1 MPKTNSLDFSSPAS
15 AEKALKLV
23 SQQMGRAGQ
32 SVVTSEFSDKARRT
46 AGVTYREASLTLA
59 SGQQVTLRVNTTGDI
74 FQVLLNNQVKPIKE
88 HADTEKA
95 VAEIAAM
102 AEKNQA
108 AFQKAQARR
117 AAALPKGMNTPRPKI
132 ADALR
137 QQVAELDIQIAEK
150 QATVA
155 ELKAKLG
162 ASAMS
167 DSVPAELTK
176 LDNAALDVLRALGA
190 ADRQVLGDGDVP
202 SKQGRDALVEL
213 GLIDRYVT
221 EGDDN
226 VLNDKGREA
235 LAMLDS
241 ISLVL
246 DQEPQA
252 MPLASAFV
260 AACAVV
266 VADGSLLDRA
276 QTAGAIG
283 YLQVALDIM
292 ETNFPIN
299 LAEGNLEQA
308 RLEAKN
314 AASFRAAITMLDSAA
329 PAGAPLLE
337 QLVEIALAD
346 VIDEDGISS
355 QEALATALR
364 ESLVETSEGLYYL
377 TEKGRQYLKGE
388 GYDAYGKALAQA
400 D

>member
-117 AAALPKGMNTPRPKI
+117 AAALPKGMSTPRPKI

-137 QQVAELDIQIAEK
+137 QQVAELDTQIAEK
-150 QATVA
+150 QVTVA

-162 ASAMS
+162 ASAMT

-252 MPLASAFV
+252 MPLSSAFV

-266 VADGSLLDRA
+266 VADGSLLDSA

-299 LAEGNLEQA
+299 LAEGNLGQA

-388 GYDAYGKALAQA
+388 GYDAYGKPLGGE
-400 D
+400 

>member
-1 MPKTNSLDFSSPAS
+1 VPKTNSLDFSSPAS

-46 AGVTYREASLTLA
+46 AGVTYREAFLTLA
-59 SGQQVTLRVNTTGDI
+59 SGQQVTLRVNATGDI

-88 HADTEKA
+88 HGDTEKA

-117 AAALPKGMNTPRPKI
+117 AAALPKGMSTPRPKI

-137 QQVAELDIQIAEK
+137 EEVAELDTQIAEK

-162 ASAMS
+162 TGAMT
-167 DSVPAELTK
+167 DSVPAQLAA
-176 LDNAALDVLRALGA
+176 LGDGALDVLRALGRA
-190 ADRQVLGDGDVP
+190 ERQVLGDGDVP
-202 SKQGRDALVEL
+202 SKAGRDALVEL
-213 GLIDRYVT
+213 GMIDRYVT

-246 DQEPQA
+246 DQELQA
-252 MPLASAFV
+252 MPLSSAFV

-266 VADGSLLDRA
+266 VADGSLLDSA

-283 YLQVALDIM
+283 YLQIALDIM
-292 ETNFPIN
+292 ETNFPD
-299 LAEGNLEQA
+299 Q
-308 RLEAKN
+308 
-314 AASFRAAITMLDSAA
+314 
-329 PAGAPLLE
+329 P
-337 QLVEIALAD
+337 
-346 VIDEDGISS
+346 
-355 QEALATALR
+355 
-364 ESLVETSEGLYYL
+364 
-377 TEKGRQYLKGE
+377 GR
-388 GYDAYGKALAQA
+388 GKPGSG
-400 D
+400 

>member
-1 MPKTNSLDFSSPAS
+1 MPKTNTLDFSSPAA

-23 SQQMGRAGQ
+23 SQLMGRAGQ
-32 SVVTSEFSDKARRT
+32 SVVTSEFSDKPRRI
-46 AGVTYREASLTLA
+46 AGVTYRAASLTLA
-59 SGQQVTLRVNTTGDI
+59 SGQQVTLRVNGTGDI
-74 FQVLLNNQVKPIKE
+74 FQVLLNNQVQPIKE
-88 HADTEKA
+88 HEDTSKA

-117 AAALPKGMNTPRPKI
+117 AAALPKGMSTPRPKI

-137 QQVAELDIQIAEK
+137 QQVAELDTQIAER

-162 ASAMS
+162 AGAMT
-167 DSVPAELTK
+167 DAVPAQLAA
-176 LDNAALDVLRALGA
+176 LGDGALDVLRALGK
-190 ADRQVLGDGDVP
+190 ADRQVLEDGDVP
-202 SKQGRDALVEL
+202 SKSGRDALVEL
-213 GLIDRYVT
+213 GLVDRYVK

-226 VLNDKGREA
+226 VLNDRGREA

-241 ISLVL
+241 ISLAL
-246 DQEPQA
+246 DQEPPA
-252 MPLASAFV
+252 MPLSSSYV

-266 VADGSLLDRA
+266 VADGSMLDSA

-299 LAEGNLEQA
+299 LAEGNLDQA

-314 AASFRAAITMLDSAA
+314 AASFRAALTMLDSAA
-329 PAGAPLLE
+329 PPGGALLE
-337 QLVEIALAD
+337 QLVQIAQAD
-346 VIDEDGISS
+346 VVDEDGITS

-364 ESLVETSEGLYYL
+364 GSLVETSEGLYFL
-377 TEKGRQYLKGE
+377 TEKGRQYLKSE
-388 GYDAYGKALAQA
+388 GYDAYGKLLAQA

>member
-117 AAALPKGMNTPRPKI
+117 AAALPKGMSTPRPKI

-137 QQVAELDIQIAEK
+137 QQVAELDTQIAEK
-150 QATVA
+150 QVTVA

-162 ASAMS
+162 ASAMT

-252 MPLASAFV
+252 MPLSSAFV

-266 VADGSLLDRA
+266 VADGSLLDSA

-388 GYDAYGKALAQA
+388 GYDAYGKPLGGE
-400 D
+400 